1 MEFTIATLAVLAGVL
16 GIIGSIVP
24 AIPGPTV
31 GWVGILIL
39 YIWGGGEVSTAT
51 LVIWGL
57 VMVVVTI
64 LDFLV
69 PPIITRKMGGT
80 KYAERGSLY
89 GMLLGMIIP
98 FIGMIIGAF
107 LGAYLA
113 EKVVAKRSSGEA
125 LKAAF
130 GSFLGFILG
139 TGLKLIYTVSV
150 LWQIVKCVL

>member
-1 MEFTIATLAVLAGVL
+1 MEFTFATLAVIAGVL
-16 GIIGSIVP
+16 GIIGSVVP

-39 YIWGGGEVSTAT
+39 YIWGGGEVSTAS
-51 LVIWGL
+51 LIIWGL
-57 VMVVVTI
+57 AMVVVTI

-69 PPIITRKMGGT
+69 PPIITKKMGGT

-89 GMLLGMIIP
+89 GMLLGMFIP

-113 EKVVAKRSSGEA
+113 EKVVAKRSSEEA

-139 TGLKLIYTVSV
+139 TGLKLIYTVAV
-150 LWQIVKCVL
+150 LWQILRCVL

>member
-1 MEFTIATLAVLAGVL
+1 MEFTIATLAVIAGVL

-39 YIWGGGEVSTAT
+39 YIWGGGCVSTT
-51 LVIWGL
+51 SMIVWGV
-57 VMVVVTI
+57 VMVVVTL

-69 PPIITRKMGGT
+69 PPLITKKMGGT

-107 LGAYLA
+107 LGAFLA
-113 EKVVAKRSSGEA
+113 EKVVAKRTSGEA

-139 TGLKLIYTVSV
+139 TGLKLLYTFAIM
-150 LWQIVKCVL
+150 WQICKSIF